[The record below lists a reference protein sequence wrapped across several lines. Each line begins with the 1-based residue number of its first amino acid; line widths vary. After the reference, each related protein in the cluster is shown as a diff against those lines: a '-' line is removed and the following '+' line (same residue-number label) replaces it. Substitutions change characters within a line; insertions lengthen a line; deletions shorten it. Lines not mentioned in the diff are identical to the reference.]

1 MLNKSEFNQEI
12 EKFVKNTGETYID
25 AVIHY
30 AEKNGLEVE
39 TISKMLNKVI
49 RQKIESE
56 ASDLNLLKEKLKLC
70 NYFLKHLDHR
80 HFGCSIYSF
89 FQF

>member
-56 ASDLNLLKEKLKLC
+56 ASDLNLLKEKLCKLPV
-70 NYFLKHLDHR
+70 
-80 HFGCSIYSF
+80 
-89 FQF
+89 